1 MKFKILNKILA
12 SNIAQKLP
20 KMILRKIFKKFRIY
34 FVPTKLSNIP
44 DNNYKIGSNFIFQE
58 QLIKQFNEHK
68 PNKLIS
74 FNTCPHIYQIIK
86 LLFKDPD
93 FKFNFLDF
101 GGENIDLYLYL
112 KKNFKNI
119 NYFIFNQEHINTSYI
134 ELKSKYKLKDFTVLN
149 NIDELSNYEYDFV
162 NFGGVLQ
169 YINDYDF
176 IMKKII
182 KISKKYIFFSAIHFY
197 EKEFSSLEKIVVK
210 ETNLLHI
217 LPINIYCYFF
227 NFDIFIKSFLQNNF
241 SIIFKENNVYGD
253 VNYKNF
259 DNSFNK
265 TNYTDLL
272 LAKK

>member
-1 MKFKILNKILA
+1 MKFKILNKILV

-93 FKFNFLDF
+93 LKFNFLDF

>member
-1 MKFKILNKILA
+1 
-12 SNIAQKLP
+12 
-20 KMILRKIFKKFRIY
+20 MIMKKFRIY

-259 DNSFNK
+259 DNLFNK

>member
-93 FKFNFLDF
+93 LKFNFLDF

>member
-93 FKFNFLDF
+93 LKFNFLDF

-149 NIDELSNYEYDFV
+149 NIDELTNYEYDFV

>member
-1 MKFKILNKILA
+1 MKFKLLNKILA

-20 KMILRKIFKKFRIY
+20 KMILRKIFKKFKIY
-34 FVPTKLSNIP
+34 FVPTKLTNIP
-44 DNNYKIGSNFIFQE
+44 NNNYKIGSNFKFQE
-58 QLIKQFNEHK
+58 QLIKQFNDHE

-93 FKFNFLDF
+93 LKFNFLDF

-119 NYFIFNQEHINTSYI
+119 NYFIFNQEHINISYI
-134 ELKSKYKLKDFTVLN
+134 ELQSKYKLKDFTVLN
-149 NIDELSNYEYDFV
+149 NIDEITNYEYDFV

-169 YINDYDF
+169 YINDYDL
-176 IMKKII
+176 IIKKII

-197 EKEFSSLEKIVVK
+197 EKKFSSLEKIVVK

-217 LPINIYCYFF
+217 MPINIYCYFF
-227 NFDIFIKSFLQNNF
+227 NFDIFVKSFLENNF
-241 SIIFKENNVYGD
+241 SITFKENNVYGD

-272 LAKK
+272 LTKK

>member
-93 FKFNFLDF
+93 LKFNFLDF

-119 NYFIFNQEHINTSYI
+119 NYFMFNQEHINTSYI
-134 ELKSKYKLKDFTVLN
+134 ELKSKHKLKDFTVLN

>member
-1 MKFKILNKILA
+1 M
-12 SNIAQKLP
+12 
-20 KMILRKIFKKFRIY
+20 
-34 FVPTKLSNIP
+34 
-44 DNNYKIGSNFIFQE
+44 
-58 QLIKQFNEHK
+58 
-68 PNKLIS
+68 
-74 FNTCPHIYQIIK
+74 
-86 LLFKDPD
+86 
-93 FKFNFLDF
+93 
-101 GGENIDLYLYL
+101 
-112 KKNFKNI
+112 
-119 NYFIFNQEHINTSYI
+119 
-134 ELKSKYKLKDFTVLN
+134 LN
-149 NIDELSNYEYDFV
+149 NIDVLSNYEYDFV

-182 KISKKYIFFSAIHFY
+182 IISKKYIFFSAIHFY